1 MSKCPGCGIERADTT
16 RTCSICGASPQDA
29 TTATSAPGATKAC
42 LYCGETILAV
52 AIKCKHCGEMLDS
65 APRAKPLA
73 KSALAPDPLT
83 SDDEETLFTATP
95 VTRAFIGR
103 ITGAVLASLFGMVI
117 LFIIDISI
125 FTSLVVPPLVIGGLT
140 AISIW
145 IETHATEYKLTTQ
158 RFFLRRGIIAKKVD
172 EVELF
177 RVKDVTM
184 QQGILQRLLG
194 FGSITILSTD
204 DTTPVIVMHNVA
216 DPTEKKEIIRKA
228 YRSARKLEGMRATEL
243 VTS

>member
-16 RTCSICGASPQDA
+16 RTCSICGASPQGA
-29 TTATSAPGATKAC
+29 SNATSAPGATKAC

-52 AIKCKHCGEMLDS
+52 AIKCKHCGEMLDP
-65 APRAKPLA
+65 AGHAKPLA
-73 KSALAPDPLT
+73 KAALAPDALNV
-83 SDDEETLFTATP
+83 DDEQIIFTATP
-95 VTRAFIGR
+95 VTRAYIGR
-103 ITGAVLASLFGMVI
+103 MIGAALVSLLGMVF
-117 LFIIDISI
+117 LYIIDISI
-125 FTSLVVPPLVIGGLT
+125 LTSLVVPPLLIGGITVLG
-140 AISIW
+140 IW

-158 RFFLRRGIIAKKVD
+158 RFFVRRGIIAKKVD
-172 EVELF
+172 EIELF

-194 FGSITILSTD
+194 FGSMTILSTD
-204 DTTPVIVMHNVA
+204 DTTPVIVMHNIA
-216 DPTEKKEIIRKA
+216 NPTEKKEIIRKA